1 MDINNAVE
9 KAITECIEGKI
20 LKEILTKFRSEVIKN
35 TPKDST
41 QEELI
46 KILVEQ
52 KILD

>member
-1 MDINNAVE
+1 MIKAKTYETIAEELEMDVFVVE
-9 KAITECIEGKI
+9 QIGN
-20 LKEILTKFRSEVIKN
+20 VIKN